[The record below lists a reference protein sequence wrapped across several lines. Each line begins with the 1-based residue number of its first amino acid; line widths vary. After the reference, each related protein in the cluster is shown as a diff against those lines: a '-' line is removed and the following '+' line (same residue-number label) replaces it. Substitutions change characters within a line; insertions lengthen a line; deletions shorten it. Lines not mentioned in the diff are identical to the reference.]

1 MMATDN
7 KIDVNELNF
16 EYEVIAYSRNI
27 PVLVDFWAE
36 WCKPCQALSP
46 LLEKIV
52 DEANGGLRLAKV
64 NIDQNPNLAL
74 QFNVRSIPTVKA
86 FIDGQVA
93 GEFSGILPESRLRDF
108 IGRLTPPSPLDL
120 DIEKGQGLLANH
132 DWSEAESVLR
142 KALEQRPESVSI
154 QLGLAKALLAQD
166 KPEEAL
172 DLLKTIPSGREYN
185 QAQLLLPYAES
196 LLQFKQ
202 DLLPDENS
210 LDAIFRNSLRLAGQG
225 KFPPALDG
233 LLDILRADKRFRDGL
248 VKQVILGILELMGED
263 DPQTRSF
270 RTELATVLF

>member
-93 GEFSGILPESRLRDF
+93 GEFSGMLPESRLRDF

-120 DIEKGQGLLANH
+120 DIEKGQGLLTNH

-185 QAQLLLPYAES
+185 QAQFLLPYAES